1 MKSIYLLTI
10 LTLVCIM
17 SYEFWF
23 FEQHYKGLQQQL
35 ELIRKT
41 CKVDMGPSYNVT
53 CTKDK
58 CEVVR

>member
-10 LTLVCIM
+10 IALVSLM

-35 ELIRKT
+35 ELIRKN
-41 CKVDMGPSYNVT
+41 CKIDMGPSYSVT
-53 CTKDK
+53 CTEDK

>member
-1 MKSIYLLTI
+1 
-10 LTLVCIM
+10 M

-23 FEQHYKGLQQQL
+23 FDQHYNGLQQQL

-58 CEVVR
+58 CELIR